1 MLDCVCKHEE
11 GENRN
16 ELPGTDTGPAS
27 HGMCSGVD
35 VSVDKLRE
43 FTTKSGNKPKNFK
56 GGNPP

>member
-1 MLDCVCKHEE
+1 MVDCVCKHEE

-35 VSVDKLRE
+35 VSVDASSGLR
-43 FTTKSGNKPKNFK
+43 NKGLHTQKI
-56 GGNPP
+56 